1 MMKFYEVED
10 LTLKVGHKKF
20 ENWTEKFLYQIRE
33 VFKLKYKK
41 FKNWDQEDLKWL
53 EEANKIR

>member
-10 LTLKVGHKKF
+10 LTRKVGHKSSQK
-20 ENWTEKFLYQIRE
+20 WTDKFLNWIRD

-41 FKNWDQEDLKWL
+41 FKNWDQEDLKL
-53 EEANKIR
+53 LQEAH

>member
-10 LTLKVGHKKF
+10 LTRKVGHKSSKK
-20 ENWTEKFLYQIRE
+20 WTDKFLNWIRD

>member
-10 LTLKVGHKKF
+10 LTSKVGHKSSQTWTDRF
-20 ENWTEKFLYQIRE
+20 LNWIRD

-41 FKNWDQEDLKWL
+41 FKNWDQEDLKLL